1 MTASN
6 CAGSCSQDWRVAIVE
21 EEKTNAEIA
30 GAIGGREVEDEEI
43 VPDQSVVSGDITD
56 PEFLRLMV
64 SYS

>member
-6 CAGSCSQDWRVAIVE
+6 CAGSCSKDWQVEIVK
-21 EEKTNAEIA
+21 EEKTNAQIA
-30 GAIGGREVEDEEI
+30 EVIGGREVEDGEI

-64 SYS
+64 S

>member
-6 CAGSCSQDWRVAIVE
+6 CAGSCSQDWRVEIVE
-21 EEKTNAEIA
+21 EEKPNAEIA
-30 GAIGGREVEDEEI
+30 EAIGGREVEDEEI

-64 SYS
+64 S

>member
-6 CAGSCSQDWRVAIVE
+6 CAGCCTQDWRVEIVE

-30 GAIGGREVEDEEI
+30 EAIGGREVEDEEI

-64 SYS
+64 S

>member
-6 CAGSCSQDWRVAIVE
+6 SAGSCSQDWRVEIVE
-21 EEKTNAEIA
+21 EEKNNAQIA
-30 GAIGGREVEDEEI
+30 EAIGGREVEDEEI

-64 SYS
+64 S

>member
-6 CAGSCSQDWRVAIVE
+6 CVGSCSQDRRVEIVE
-21 EEKTNAEIA
+21 EETTNAQIA
-30 GAIGGREVEDEEI
+30 ETIGGREVEDEEI

-64 SYS
+64 S

>member
-6 CAGSCSQDWRVAIVE
+6 CAGCCTQDWRVEIVK

-30 GAIGGREVEDEEI
+30 EAIGGREVEDEEI

-64 SYS
+64 S

>member
-6 CAGSCSQDWRVAIVE
+6 CVGACSQDWRVEIVE
-21 EEKTNAEIA
+21 EETTNAQIA
-30 GAIGGREVEDEEI
+30 ETIGGREVEDEEI

-64 SYS
+64 S